1 MTYGEIKKKF
11 DEQFPGL
18 IVSDYRPDE
27 RGIYLWIKNSPVN
40 VIAEYDQETDTF
52 FLRTTRDEWNLL
64 KK

>member
-27 RGIYLWIKNSPVN
+27 RGIYFWIKNSPVN
-40 VIAEYDQETDTF
+40 VIAEYNQETDTF